1 MMDLVHS
8 SGNGLRRVPVQ
19 QRSAERFARILD
31 AAAAI
36 LDEGGYEELSTRAVA
51 ARARVPIGSV
61 YRFFSNKRAM
71 ADALARRN
79 LDQYLA
85 GVTAHLDA
93 AAAPRDGADGVHDG
107 VHQGVTGEVA
117 DGGSAPGDWR
127 RLVDLVVDQYVVMRR
142 TVPGFALVSF
152 AGPAPGPAANDLA
165 NHLVADRLRAL
176 LIAPLGAAGVA
187 VADGRRLRTAF
198 VVGVEAADALLKM
211 AFRAD
216 PQGDA
221 ALIAETKELLRAY
234 LGGVLEP

>member
-36 LDEGGYEELSTRAVA
+36 LDEGGYEELSTRDVA
-51 ARARVPIGSV
+51 ARAGVPIGSV

-79 LDQYLA
+79 LDKYLA
-85 GVTAHLDA
+85 GVTDRLDA
-93 AAAPRDGADGVHDG
+93 LDALGPAPGHAAP
-107 VHQGVTGEVA
+107 
-117 DGGSAPGDWR
+117 GGTAPGGPGDWR
-127 RLVDLVVDQYVVMRR
+127 RLIDVVVDQYVAMRR

-152 AGPAPGPAANDLA
+152 AGPAPGPAVNDLA

-187 VADGRRLRTAF
+187 VTDDRRLRTAF

-211 AFRAD
+211 AFRAE

-221 ALIAETKELLRAY
+221 SLIAETKVLLRAY
-234 LGGVLEP
+234 LAGVLEP

>member
-36 LDEGGYEELSTRAVA
+36 LDESGYEELSTRAVA

-93 AAAPRDGADGVHDG
+93 ADTPRDGADGVHE
-107 VHQGVTGEVA
+107 GVTGGA
-117 DGGSAPGDWR
+117 TGGGAAPGDWR

-221 ALIAETKELLRAY
+221 SLIAETKELLRAY

>member
-31 AAAAI
+31 AAAAM
-36 LDEGGYEELSTRAVA
+36 LDEGGYEGLSTREVAV
-51 ARARVPIGSV
+51 RAGVPIGSV

-79 LDQYLA
+79 LDTYLA
-85 GVTAHLDA
+85 GVTDRLDA
-93 AAAPRDGADGVHDG
+93 LGADRG
-107 VHQGVTGEVA
+107 A
-117 DGGSAPGDWR
+117 AGGWR
-127 RLVDLVVDQYVVMRR
+127 RLIDVVVDQYVAMRR

-152 AGPAPGPAANDLA
+152 AGPAPGPAVNDLA

-176 LIAPLGAAGVA
+176 LIAPLGSAGVA
-187 VADGRRLRTAF
+187 VTDDRRLRTAF

-216 PQGDA
+216 PQGEA
-221 ALIAETKELLRAY
+221 ALIAETKVLLRAY
-234 LGGVLEP
+234 LAGVLEP

>member
-1 MMDLVHS
+1 MDLVHS

-36 LDEGGYEELSTRAVA
+36 LDEGGYEELTTREVA
-51 ARARVPIGSV
+51 ARAGVPIGSV

-79 LDQYLA
+79 LDTYLA
-85 GVTAHLDA
+85 AVTDRLDA
-93 AAAPRDGADGVHDG
+93 LDALGADRG
-107 VHQGVTGEVA
+107 A
-117 DGGSAPGDWR
+117 AGGWR
-127 RLVDLVVDQYVVMRR
+127 RLIDVVVDQYVAMRR

-152 AGPAPGPAANDLA
+152 AGPAPGPAVNDLA
-165 NHLVADRLRAL
+165 NHIVADRLRAL
-176 LIAPLGAAGVA
+176 LIAPLGSAGVS
-187 VADGRRLRTAF
+187 VTDDRRLRTAF

-216 PQGDA
+216 PQGEA
-221 ALIAETKELLRAY
+221 ALIAETKVLLRAY
-234 LGGVLEP
+234 LAGVLEP

>member
-8 SGNGLRRVPVQ
+8 SGSGLRRVPVQ

-36 LDEGGYEELSTRAVA
+36 LDEGGYEELSTREVA
-51 ARARVPIGSV
+51 ARAGVPIGSV

-79 LDQYLA
+79 LDTYLA
-85 GVTAHLDA
+85 GVTDRLDA
-93 AAAPRDGADGVHDG
+93 LGVDRGDALGADRGD
-107 VHQGVTGEVA
+107 A
-117 DGGSAPGDWR
+117 GGWR
-127 RLVDLVVDQYVVMRR
+127 RLIDVVVDQYVAMRR

-152 AGPAPGPAANDLA
+152 AGPAPGPAVNDLA

-187 VADGRRLRTAF
+187 VTDDRRLRTAF

-216 PQGDA
+216 PQGEA
-221 ALIAETKELLRAY
+221 ALIAETKVLLRAY
-234 LGGVLEP
+234 LAGVLEP

>member
-36 LDEGGYEELSTRAVA
+36 LDESGYEELSTRAVA

-79 LDQYLA
+79 LDKYLA
-85 GVTAHLDA
+85 GVTDRLDA
-93 AAAPRDGADGVHDG
+93 LGAAHG
-107 VHQGVTGEVA
+107 
-117 DGGSAPGDWR
+117 APGDWR
-127 RLVDLVVDQYVVMRR
+127 RLIDVVVDQYVAMRR

-152 AGPAPGPAANDLA
+152 AGPAPGPAVNDLA

-176 LIAPLGAAGVA
+176 LIAPLGDAGVS
-187 VADGRRLRTAF
+187 VTDDRRLRTAF

-216 PQGDA
+216 PQGEA

-234 LGGVLEP
+234 LAGVLEP

>member
-36 LDEGGYEELSTRAVA
+36 LDEGGYEELSTRDVA
-51 ARARVPIGSV
+51 ARAGVPIGSV

-79 LDQYLA
+79 LDKYLA
-85 GVTAHLDA
+85 GVTDRLDA
-93 AAAPRDGADGVHDG
+93 LGAAPGEAAAPGDAPPAGAGAG
-107 VHQGVTGEVA
+107 A
-117 DGGSAPGDWR
+117 GDWR
-127 RLVDLVVDQYVVMRR
+127 RLIDVVVDQYVAMRR

-152 AGPAPGPAANDLA
+152 AGPAPGPAVNDLA

-187 VADGRRLRTAF
+187 VTDDRRLRTAF

-211 AFRAD
+211 AFRAE

-221 ALIAETKELLRAY
+221 ALIAETKVLLRAY
-234 LGGVLEP
+234 LAGVLEP

>member
-36 LDEGGYEELSTRAVA
+36 LDEGGYEELSTRDVA
-51 ARARVPIGSV
+51 ARAGVPIGSV

-79 LDQYLA
+79 LDKYLA
-85 GVTAHLDA
+85 GVTDRLDA
-93 AAAPRDGADGVHDG
+93 LGPAPGGAAPRGTAP
-107 VHQGVTGEVA
+107 
-117 DGGSAPGDWR
+117 GGPGDWR
-127 RLVDLVVDQYVVMRR
+127 RLIDVVVDQYVAMRR

-152 AGPAPGPAANDLA
+152 AGPAPGPAVNDLA

-187 VADGRRLRTAF
+187 VTDDRRLRTAF

-211 AFRAD
+211 AFRAE

-221 ALIAETKELLRAY
+221 SLIAETKVLLRAY
-234 LGGVLEP
+234 LAGVLEP

>member
-36 LDEGGYEELSTRAVA
+36 LDEGGYEELSTRDVA
-51 ARARVPIGSV
+51 ARAGVPIGSV

-79 LDQYLA
+79 LDKYLA
-85 GVTAHLDA
+85 GVTDRLDA
-93 AAAPRDGADGVHDG
+93 LDALGPAPGD
-107 VHQGVTGEVA
+107 VA
-117 DGGSAPGDWR
+117 PGGPGDWR
-127 RLVDLVVDQYVVMRR
+127 RLIDVVVDQYVAMRR

-152 AGPAPGPAANDLA
+152 AGPAPGPAVNDLA

-187 VADGRRLRTAF
+187 VTDDRRLRTAF

-211 AFRAD
+211 AFRAE

-221 ALIAETKELLRAY
+221 ALIAETKVLLRAY
-234 LGGVLEP
+234 LAGVLEP

>member
-36 LDEGGYEELSTRAVA
+36 LDEGGYEELSTRDVA
-51 ARARVPIGSV
+51 ARAGVPIGSV

-79 LDQYLA
+79 LDKYLA
-85 GVTAHLDA
+85 GVTDRLDA
-93 AAAPRDGADGVHDG
+93 LGPAPGD
-107 VHQGVTGEVA
+107 VA
-117 DGGSAPGDWR
+117 PGGPGDWR
-127 RLVDLVVDQYVVMRR
+127 RLIDVVVDQYVAMRR

-152 AGPAPGPAANDLA
+152 AGPAPGPAVNDLA

-187 VADGRRLRTAF
+187 VTDDRRLRTAF

-211 AFRAD
+211 AFRAE

-221 ALIAETKELLRAY
+221 ALIAETKVLLRAY
-234 LGGVLEP
+234 LAGVLEP

>member
-36 LDEGGYEELSTRAVA
+36 LDEGGYEELSTREVA
-51 ARARVPIGSV
+51 ARAGVPIGSV

-79 LDQYLA
+79 LDTYLA
-85 GVTAHLDA
+85 GVTDRLDA
-93 AAAPRDGADGVHDG
+93 LGADRG
-107 VHQGVTGEVA
+107 A
-117 DGGSAPGDWR
+117 AGGWR
-127 RLVDLVVDQYVVMRR
+127 RLIDVVVDQYVAMRR

-152 AGPAPGPAANDLA
+152 AGPAPGPAVNDLA

-176 LIAPLGAAGVA
+176 LIAPLGSAGVA
-187 VADGRRLRTAF
+187 VTDDRRLRTAF

-216 PQGDA
+216 PQGEA
-221 ALIAETKELLRAY
+221 ALIAETKVLLRAY
-234 LGGVLEP
+234 LAGVLEP

>member
-36 LDEGGYEELSTRAVA
+36 LDQGGYEGLSTREVAV
-51 ARARVPIGSV
+51 RAGVPIGSV

-79 LDQYLA
+79 LDTYLA
-85 GVTAHLDA
+85 GVTDRLDA
-93 AAAPRDGADGVHDG
+93 LGADRG
-107 VHQGVTGEVA
+107 A
-117 DGGSAPGDWR
+117 AGGWR
-127 RLVDLVVDQYVVMRR
+127 RLIDVVVDQYVAMRR

-152 AGPAPGPAANDLA
+152 AGPAPGPAVNDLA

-176 LIAPLGAAGVA
+176 LIAPLGSAGVA
-187 VADGRRLRTAF
+187 VTDDRRLRTAF

-216 PQGDA
+216 PQGEA
-221 ALIAETKELLRAY
+221 ALIAETKVLLRAY
-234 LGGVLEP
+234 LAGVLEP

>member
-1 MMDLVHS
+1 MDLVHS
-8 SGNGLRRVPVQ
+8 SGSGLRRVPVQ

-36 LDEGGYEELSTRAVA
+36 LDEGGYEELSTREVA
-51 ARARVPIGSV
+51 ARAGVPIGSV

-79 LDQYLA
+79 LDTYLA
-85 GVTAHLDA
+85 GVTDRLDA
-93 AAAPRDGADGVHDG
+93 LGVDRGDALGADRGD
-107 VHQGVTGEVA
+107 A
-117 DGGSAPGDWR
+117 GGWR
-127 RLVDLVVDQYVVMRR
+127 RLIDVVVDQYVAMRR

-152 AGPAPGPAANDLA
+152 AGPAPGPAVNDLA

-187 VADGRRLRTAF
+187 VTDDRRLRTAF

-216 PQGDA
+216 PQGEA
-221 ALIAETKELLRAY
+221 ALIAETKVLLRAY
-234 LGGVLEP
+234 LAGVLEP

>member
-36 LDEGGYEELSTRAVA
+36 LDEGGYEELSTRDVA
-51 ARARVPIGSV
+51 ARAGVPIGSV

-79 LDQYLA
+79 LDKYLA
-85 GVTAHLDA
+85 GVTDRLDA
-93 AAAPRDGADGVHDG
+93 LGAAP
-107 VHQGVTGEVA
+107 GEVA
-117 DGGSAPGDWR
+117 APGDTAPAGTGDWR
-127 RLVDLVVDQYVVMRR
+127 RLIDVVVDQYVAMRR

-152 AGPAPGPAANDLA
+152 AGPAPGPAVNDLA

-187 VADGRRLRTAF
+187 VTDDRRLRTAF

-211 AFRAD
+211 AFRAE

-221 ALIAETKELLRAY
+221 ALIAETKVLLRAY
-234 LGGVLEP
+234 LAGVLEP

>member
-36 LDEGGYEELSTRAVA
+36 LDESGYEELSTRAVA
-51 ARARVPIGSV
+51 ARAGVPIGSV

-79 LDQYLA
+79 LDKYLA

-93 AAAPRDGADGVHDG
+93 VDAAEGEGRDAS
-107 VHQGVTGEVA
+107 
-117 DGGSAPGDWR
+117 GGWR

-152 AGPAPGPAANDLA
+152 AGPAPGPAVNDLA

-176 LIAPLGAAGVA
+176 LIAPLGSAGVA
-187 VADGRRLRTAF
+187 VTDDRRLRTAF

-221 ALIAETKELLRAY
+221 TLIAETKQLLRAY
-234 LGGVLEP
+234 LAGVLEP

>member
-36 LDEGGYEELSTRAVA
+36 LDEGGYEELTTREVA
-51 ARARVPIGSV
+51 ARAGVPIGSV

-79 LDQYLA
+79 LDTYLA
-85 GVTAHLDA
+85 AVTDRLDA
-93 AAAPRDGADGVHDG
+93 LDALGADRG
-107 VHQGVTGEVA
+107 A
-117 DGGSAPGDWR
+117 AGGWR
-127 RLVDLVVDQYVVMRR
+127 RLIDVVVDQYVAMRR

-152 AGPAPGPAANDLA
+152 AGPAPGPAVNDLA
-165 NHLVADRLRAL
+165 NHIVADRLRAL
-176 LIAPLGAAGVA
+176 LIAPLGSAGVS
-187 VADGRRLRTAF
+187 VTDDRRLRTAF

-216 PQGDA
+216 PQGEA
-221 ALIAETKELLRAY
+221 ALIAETKVLLRAY
-234 LGGVLEP
+234 LAGVLEP

>member
-36 LDEGGYEELSTRAVA
+36 LDEGGYEELSTRGVA
-51 ARARVPIGSV
+51 ARAGVPIGSV

-79 LDQYLA
+79 LDTYLA
-85 GVTAHLDA
+85 AVTDRLDA
-93 AAAPRDGADGVHDG
+93 LGADRG
-107 VHQGVTGEVA
+107 A
-117 DGGSAPGDWR
+117 AGGWR
-127 RLVDLVVDQYVVMRR
+127 RLIDVVVDQYVAMRR

-152 AGPAPGPAANDLA
+152 AGPAPGPAVNDLA

-176 LIAPLGAAGVA
+176 LIAPLGSAGVA
-187 VADGRRLRTAF
+187 VTDDRRLRTAF

-216 PQGDA
+216 PQGEA
-221 ALIAETKELLRAY
+221 ALIAETKVLLRAY
-234 LGGVLEP
+234 LAGVLEP

>member
-36 LDEGGYEELSTRAVA
+36 LDEGGYEELSTREVA
-51 ARARVPIGSV
+51 ARAGVPIGSV

-79 LDQYLA
+79 LDTYLA
-85 GVTAHLDA
+85 GVTDRLDA
-93 AAAPRDGADGVHDG
+93 LGADRG
-107 VHQGVTGEVA
+107 A
-117 DGGSAPGDWR
+117 AGGWR
-127 RLVDLVVDQYVVMRR
+127 RLIDVVVDQYVAMRR

-152 AGPAPGPAANDLA
+152 AGPAPGPAVNDLA
-165 NHLVADRLRAL
+165 NHIVADRLRAL
-176 LIAPLGAAGVA
+176 LIAPLGSAGVS
-187 VADGRRLRTAF
+187 VTDDRRLRTAF

-216 PQGDA
+216 PQGEA
-221 ALIAETKELLRAY
+221 ALIAETKVLLRAY
-234 LGGVLEP
+234 LAGVLEP

>member
-8 SGNGLRRVPVQ
+8 SGNGLRRIPVQ

-36 LDEGGYEELSTRAVA
+36 LDEGGYEELSTREVA
-51 ARARVPIGSV
+51 ARAGVPIGSV

-79 LDQYLA
+79 LDKYLA
-85 GVTAHLDA
+85 GVTDRLDA
-93 AAAPRDGADGVHDG
+93 LGADRGD
-107 VHQGVTGEVA
+107 A
-117 DGGSAPGDWR
+117 GDWR
-127 RLVDLVVDQYVVMRR
+127 RLIDVVVDQYVAMRR

-152 AGPAPGPAANDLA
+152 AGPAPGPAVNDLA

-187 VADGRRLRTAF
+187 VTDDRRLRTAF

-216 PQGDA
+216 PQGEA
-221 ALIAETKELLRAY
+221 ALITETKVLLRAY
-234 LGGVLEP
+234 LAGVLEP

>member
-1 MMDLVHS
+1 MMDLVQS

-36 LDEGGYEELSTRAVA
+36 LDEGGYEELSTREVA
-51 ARARVPIGSV
+51 ARAGVPIGSV

-79 LDQYLA
+79 LDTYLA
-85 GVTAHLDA
+85 GVTDRLDA
-93 AAAPRDGADGVHDG
+93 LGADRG
-107 VHQGVTGEVA
+107 A
-117 DGGSAPGDWR
+117 AGGWR
-127 RLVDLVVDQYVVMRR
+127 RLIDVVVDQYVAMRR

-152 AGPAPGPAANDLA
+152 AGPAPGPAVNDLA

-176 LIAPLGAAGVA
+176 LIAPLGSAGVA
-187 VADGRRLRTAF
+187 VTDDRRLRTAF

-216 PQGDA
+216 PQGEA
-221 ALIAETKELLRAY
+221 ALIAETKVLLRAY
-234 LGGVLEP
+234 LAGVLEP

>member
-36 LDEGGYEELSTRAVA
+36 LDEGGYEELSTRDVA
-51 ARARVPIGSV
+51 ARAGVPIGSV

-79 LDQYLA
+79 LDKYLA
-85 GVTAHLDA
+85 GVTDRLDA
-93 AAAPRDGADGVHDG
+93 LGPAPGHAAP
-107 VHQGVTGEVA
+107 
-117 DGGSAPGDWR
+117 GGTAPGGPGDWR
-127 RLVDLVVDQYVVMRR
+127 RLIDVVVDQYVAMRR

-152 AGPAPGPAANDLA
+152 AGPAPGPAVNDLA

-187 VADGRRLRTAF
+187 VTDDRRLRTAF

-211 AFRAD
+211 AFRAE

-221 ALIAETKELLRAY
+221 SLIAETKVLLRAY
-234 LGGVLEP
+234 LAGVLEP

>member
-36 LDEGGYEELSTRAVA
+36 LDEGGYEELSTREVA

-79 LDQYLA
+79 LDTYLA
-85 GVTAHLDA
+85 GVTDRLDA
-93 AAAPRDGADGVHDG
+93 LGADRG
-107 VHQGVTGEVA
+107 A
-117 DGGSAPGDWR
+117 AGGWR
-127 RLVDLVVDQYVVMRR
+127 RLIDVVVDQYVAMRR

-152 AGPAPGPAANDLA
+152 AGPAPGPAVNDLA

-176 LIAPLGAAGVA
+176 LIAPLGSAGVA
-187 VADGRRLRTAF
+187 VTDDRRLRTAF

-216 PQGDA
+216 PQGEA
-221 ALIAETKELLRAY
+221 ALIAETKVLLRAY
-234 LGGVLEP
+234 LAGVLEP

>member
-1 MMDLVHS
+1 MMDPVHS

-36 LDEGGYEELSTRAVA
+36 LDEGGYDELSTRAVA
-51 ARARVPIGSV
+51 ARAGVPIGSV

-79 LDQYLA
+79 LDKYLA
-85 GVTAHLDA
+85 GVTDRLDA
-93 AAAPRDGADGVHDG
+93 LGA
-107 VHQGVTGEVA
+107 A
-117 DGGSAPGDWR
+117 DGGAADWR
-127 RLVDLVVDQYVVMRR
+127 LLIDVVVDQYVAMRR

-152 AGPAPGPAANDLA
+152 AGPAPGPAVNDLA
-165 NHLVADRLRAL
+165 NHLVADRLRSL

-187 VADGRRLRTAF
+187 VTDDRRLRTAF

-216 PQGDA
+216 PQGEA

-234 LGGVLEP
+234 LAGVLEP